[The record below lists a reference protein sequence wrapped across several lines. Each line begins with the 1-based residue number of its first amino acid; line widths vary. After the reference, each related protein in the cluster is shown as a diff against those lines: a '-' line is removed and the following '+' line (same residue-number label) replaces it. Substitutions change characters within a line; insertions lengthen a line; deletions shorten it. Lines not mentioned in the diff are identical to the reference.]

1 MNITSLVPYRVDVPK
16 ELIKIM
22 NNLLAIETATRYKTA
37 KELLEDIE
45 CYRYRDE
52 EPLGTVL
59 GSAFIAI
66 SFSDKFVDVYK
77 VLNNATRRVNFK
89 SIRMDKLHFQDE
101 IWKNIALEI
110 ENSDVMIADFS
121 ETSTSC
127 GPNANVLTE
136 AAHARAIGKDIIVIT
151 RDRPEDV
158 PFDWR
163 YVPIITYVD
172 SSEGLEELSEK
183 IYSKLRVIY
192 SNKAT

>member
-1 MNITSLVPYRVDVPK
+1 
-16 ELIKIM
+16 M
-22 NNLLAIETATRYKTA
+22 NNLLSIEVERRYKTA
-37 KELLEDIE
+37 KELLTDIE

-66 SFSDKFVDVYK
+66 SFSDKFSDVYN
-77 VLNNATRRVNFK
+77 VLNNATRRVSFK

-110 ENSDVMIADFS
+110 ENSDIMIADFS
-121 ETSTSC
+121 EMSTSC

-136 AAHARAIGKDIIVIT
+136 AAHARAIEKDIIVIT
-151 RDRPEDV
+151 RDRPEDL

-163 YVPIITYVD
+163 YLPIITYVD
-172 SSEGLEELSEK
+172 SFEGLEELSEK
-183 IYSKLRVIY
+183 IYSKLRVIN
-192 SNKAT
+192 SKKST